1 MFLKLSYVHVSKM
14 SQNVN
19 RENFPQ
25 LDVLWK
31 HLLLGLEP
39 RLIYLLTI
47 KSVNSLSFSS
57 QKSKSAQN
65 YPCKH
70 FKTYFHQIGN
80 AKTMYS
86 TLQFYMHI
94 CICLSLS
101 ICMFICHLNVYILL
115 IVYVVYMFNLH
126 LHACVFYCRCCC

>member
-25 LDVLWK
+25 LGVLWK

-47 KSVNSLSFSS
+47 KSVNSLNFSS

-65 YPCKH
+65 CPCKH

-86 TLQFYMHI
+86 TLQFYM
-94 CICLSLS
+94 LY
-101 ICMFICHLNVYILL
+101 YI
-115 IVYVVYMFNLH
+115 YVYMYLSVSEHMYVYMSFKCLYTANSL
-126 LHACVFYCRCCC
+126 CCLYV